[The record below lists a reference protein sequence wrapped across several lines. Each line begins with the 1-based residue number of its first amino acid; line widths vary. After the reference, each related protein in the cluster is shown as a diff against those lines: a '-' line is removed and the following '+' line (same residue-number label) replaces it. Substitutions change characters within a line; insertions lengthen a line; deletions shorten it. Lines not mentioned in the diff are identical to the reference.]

1 MQLILDDFLSEMDF
15 SEALTLG
22 ALIAS
27 YTRQAFDINIALSAI
42 GLYWKLADYTLITAR
57 GTRSL
62 RILCSEAQPG
72 ERPEIVRK
80 MRQEIIVT
88 ILPTC
93 MDNVVPRGWCDV
105 ATEHP
110 QHVDPDALPD
120 FGAAARRLHF

>member
-1 MQLILDDFLSEMDF
+1 MQLILDDFLSEMDV

-62 RILCSEAQPG
+62 RI
-72 ERPEIVRK
+72 
-80 MRQEIIVT
+80 
-88 ILPTC
+88 
-93 MDNVVPRGWCDV
+93 
-105 ATEHP
+105 
-110 QHVDPDALPD
+110 
-120 FGAAARRLHF
+120 